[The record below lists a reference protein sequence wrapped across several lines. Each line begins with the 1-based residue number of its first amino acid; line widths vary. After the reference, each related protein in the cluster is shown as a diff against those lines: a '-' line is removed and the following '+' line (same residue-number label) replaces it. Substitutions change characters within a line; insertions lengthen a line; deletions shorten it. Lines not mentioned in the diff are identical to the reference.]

1 MNRNSFYSVAFLALC
16 LSGSAVAYSQVINNE
31 IASVGSSHK
40 FKTGSPI
47 STEVAAPNEKS
58 VLIFNKMFGNATNVL
73 WSTEGKGLPIAYFDL
88 PGKKNRAGFDKKG
101 NLVYTISYY
110 KEEQLPKPVLLKVK
124 ETYFGKNIYCVTEVN
139 YDGKTAYL
147 IILEDK
153 TSWLHI
159 KIVGDEMVE
168 ERVMI
173 KG

>member
-1 MNRNSFYSVAFLALC
+1 MNKISFYRVVFLA
-16 LSGSAVAYSQVINNE
+16 SMIAGSSVTYSQANSNDIISLE
-31 IASVGSSHK
+31 SARKAATTPADAASPS
-40 FKTGSPI
+40 
-47 STEVAAPNEKS
+47 ER
-58 VLIFNKMFGNATNVL
+58 VLNTFNKMFKNATKVFWTAEN
-73 WSTEGKGLPIAYFDL
+73 KGHPMVYFET
-88 PGKKNRAGFDKKG
+88 PGKKHRAGFDKKG

-110 KEEQLPKPVLLKVK
+110 QEEQLPQPILLRVK
-124 ETYFGKNIYCVTEVN
+124 ETYFGKSIFCVTEVN

-168 ERVMI
+168 EKVLI

>member
-1 MNRNSFYSVAFLALC
+1 MNKNSVFSVALLAIIM
-16 LSGSAVAYSQVINNE
+16 SGSAVANSQVINNE
-31 IASVGSSHK
+31 IASLGTSHK
-40 FKTGSPI
+40 FKNGSSV
-47 STEVAAPNEKS
+47 STEAVGPNEKS

-168 ERVMI
+168 ERGMI

>member
-16 LSGSAVAYSQVINNE
+16 LSGSAVAFSQEINNE
-31 IASVGSSHK
+31 IASLGSSHK
-40 FKTGSPI
+40 FKNGSSV
-47 STEVAAPNEKS
+47 STVAASPNERS
-58 VLIFNKMFGNATNVL
+58 VQIFNKMFGNATNVL

-88 PGKKNRAGFDKKG
+88 PGRKNRAGFDKKG
-101 NLVYTISYY
+101 NLVYTINYY

-124 ETYFGKNIYCVTEVN
+124 ETYYGKNIYCVTEVN